1 MATSLP
7 SQSQPREAPMRS
19 IFAAVPVSFLLPTV
33 LSAVLAAP
41 SPTQAQATSEECTAG
56 VASGKA
62 TTDGRPLLWKTRDAG
77 ATNNEVI
84 WNTSGKHHFVSV
96 ITAGDPGSSWMG
108 VNEKGFA
115 IINTASS
122 DLGSGRPTTA
132 RAAPAQPG
140 LGNGTLMARALAE
153 CATVEEF
160 EALLKAT
167 NPIGRQTATNFGVID
182 ATGAAAFF
190 ETADDRY
197 WRYDAA
203 NTEKGYILR
212 TNFAIH
218 GAREG
223 LLARP
228 YSMDRYLQTDEL
240 VRDFFLTERIDFKEI
255 VKHQIR
261 SFGDADG
268 NLVPLPITGSYD
280 GHPRGY
286 FPHDHSI
293 NRSSSVS
300 FAVIQGVLP
309 GEDARLSTMWTILG
323 QTSTGIL
330 VPYWPVGATP
340 AEADGPET
348 APLNDAANR
357 IKKELYEPVPAEAVG
372 PEGQQARPT
381 YINTLALQD
390 ENGDGI
396 WKITLPVEDSII
408 AEAERK
414 LEAWRASGPDVEVML
429 ETERT
434 MTARA
439 LATLERAYQYLTGR
453 R

>member
-1 MATSLP
+1 MKRSRAATAASLVVATALATLVTSP
-7 SQSQPREAPMRS
+7 SAFGQ
-19 IFAAVPVSFLLPTV
+19 
-33 LSAVLAAP
+33 
-41 SPTQAQATSEECTAG
+41 TSGEECTAG

-62 TTDGRPLLWKTRDAG
+62 TSDGRPLLWKTRDAG
-77 ATNNEVI
+77 ATDNEVI
-84 WNTSGKHHFVSV
+84 WNTSGKYHFVSV
-96 ITAGDPGSSWMG
+96 ITAGQPGSSWMG

-115 IINTASS
+115 IINTVSS
-122 DLGSGRPTTA
+122 DL
-132 RAAPAQPG
+132 APAQPGAPEAAREQPG
-140 LGNGTLMARALAE
+140 LGNGTLMARVLGE

-167 NPIGRQTATNFGVID
+167 NATGRQTATNYGVID

-190 ETADDRY
+190 ETAPNRY

-212 TNFAIH
+212 TNFAVN
-218 GAREG
+218 GARKDIHE
-223 LLARP
+223 RP
-228 YSMDRYLQTDEL
+228 YSMDRYLQTDQL
-240 VRDFFLTERIDFKEI
+240 MRGFFLTDRIDFKEI
-255 VKHQIR
+255 VKQQIR
-261 SFGDADG
+261 SFGDPDG

-286 FPHDHSI
+286 FPHASSI

-309 GEDARLSTMWTILG
+309 GEDPRLSTMWALVG
-323 QTSTGIL
+323 QPSTAII

-348 APLNDAANR
+348 APLNDVANR
-357 IKKELYEPVPAEAVG
+357 IKKELYEDMGPGAVG
-372 PEGQQARPT
+372 PDGRQARPT
-381 YINTLALQD
+381 YFNTLALQD

-396 WKITLPVEDSII
+396 WKIMLPVEDSII
-408 AEAERK
+408 AESERR
-414 LEAWRASGPDVEVML
+414 LAGWRASGPNPTAML
-429 ETERT
+429 ETSRT
-434 MTARA
+434 MAARA
-439 LATLERAYQYLTGR
+439 LAALERAYQYLTGR